1 MQAYVSTKEEL
12 QKAVAE
18 AVAEI
23 IDEKLPSIIRKANR
37 SEWLTT
43 KELKSLTGWS
53 YRSQKHLRDTNQI
66 PFSQH
71 GRKIVYPTEGI
82 EEFLRKNE
90 IQPKPTDK

>member
-12 QKAVAE
+12 QEAVAE

-43 KELKSLTGWS
+43 KELRELTGWS
-53 YRSQKHLRDTNQI
+53 YRSQKHLRDTKQI

-82 EEFLRKNE
+82 EEFLRNNE
-90 IQPKPTDK
+90 IQPKKSNK

>member
-1 MQAYVSTKEEL
+1 MQAYISTKEEL
-12 QKAVAE
+12 QEAVEE

-23 IDEKLPSIIRKANR
+23 IDKKLPSIIRKANR

-43 KELKSLTGWS
+43 KELQALTGWS

-82 EEFLRKNE
+82 EEFLRENE
-90 IQPKPTDK
+90 IRPQESNE

>member
-1 MQAYVSTKEEL
+1 MQAFIQTEEQLKE
-12 QKAVAE
+12 AVAE

-23 IDEKLPSIIRKANR
+23 LDKKLPSIIRKSKR
-37 SEWLTT
+37 SEYLTT
-43 KELKSLTGWS
+43 KELRELTGWS

-82 EEFLRKNE
+82 EKFLRENE
-90 IQPKPTDK
+90 IKPSGDQE